1 MPVRLG
7 FQIAY
12 RFAQPTPMVAM
23 LDVHDSHAHRLISGP
38 AVWTS
43 PEVAL
48 HRYRDRFGNSCRRLL
63 APAGLLVLR
72 GDALLADNAAAGWRP
87 GPQQPLP
94 EEARMFLQPSRH
106 CEGRPLARHAQL
118 RFADLPS
125 DRVRVRAICAH
136 VARTIEYAP
145 ESVDFTRG
153 ALRALQEGRGIC
165 RDFAHAAIGLCRNVG
180 IPARYCAGYPAATAG
195 LSPEPA
201 FAAWMEA
208 WIDGRWQ
215 AFDPR
220 TGAACPDRIPVARGR
235 DAADVATSCTFGM
248 CEPERVEVWA
258 IQESVAPA
266 DAGATVEVA
275 ALALAS

>member
-23 LDVHDSHAHRLISGP
+23 LDVHDSHAHRLISGR
-38 AVWTS
+38 AVGTW

-48 HRYRDRFGNSCRRLL
+48 RRDRDRFGNGGRRLL

-153 ALRALQEGRGIC
+153 A
-165 RDFAHAAIGLCRNVG
+165 
-180 IPARYCAGYPAATAG
+180 
-195 LSPEPA
+195 
-201 FAAWMEA
+201 
-208 WIDGRWQ
+208 
-215 AFDPR
+215 
-220 TGAACPDRIPVARGR
+220 
-235 DAADVATSCTFGM
+235 
-248 CEPERVEVWA
+248 
-258 IQESVAPA
+258 
-266 DAGATVEVA
+266 
-275 ALALAS
+275 

>member
-1 MPVRLG
+1 FVDSVGNSR
-7 FQIAY
+7 
-12 RFAQPTPMVAM
+12 RKHVAM
-23 LDVHDSHAHRLISGP
+23 AGRLVQS
-38 AVWTS
+38 VD
-43 PEVAL
+43 E
-48 HRYRDRFGNSCRRLL
+48 LL
-63 APAGLLVLR
+63 AVI
-72 GDALLADNAAAGWRP
+72 AAAGWRP

-165 RDFAHAAIGLCRNVG
+165 RDFTHAAIGLCRNVG

-195 LSPEPA
+195 MRPEP
-201 FAAWMEA
+201 
-208 WIDGRWQ
+208 
-215 AFDPR
+215 
-220 TGAACPDRIPVARGR
+220 
-235 DAADVATSCTFGM
+235 
-248 CEPERVEVWA
+248 
-258 IQESVAPA
+258 
-266 DAGATVEVA
+266 
-275 ALALAS
+275 